1 MVTSLTQSGFSRF
14 SELVAR
20 HVLELEQ
27 SNPLPGS
34 VERYLL
40 NQLQN
45 LKGNV
50 FSSSSAREVANS
62 VNSLAHFAVDS
73 MEWESQLTKRVEE
86 ILSFHAA
93 LLKAETRK

>member
-1 MVTSLTQSGFSRF
+1 MVSSITQSDFSRF
-14 SELVAR
+14 SELVACL
-20 HVLELEQ
+20 VLELEQ

-40 NQLQN
+40 NHLQN

-50 FSSSSAREVANS
+50 LSSSSAREIANC
-62 VNSLAHFAVDS
+62 VNSLAHFVVDS
-73 MEWESQLTKRVEE
+73 MEWKSQLSERVEE